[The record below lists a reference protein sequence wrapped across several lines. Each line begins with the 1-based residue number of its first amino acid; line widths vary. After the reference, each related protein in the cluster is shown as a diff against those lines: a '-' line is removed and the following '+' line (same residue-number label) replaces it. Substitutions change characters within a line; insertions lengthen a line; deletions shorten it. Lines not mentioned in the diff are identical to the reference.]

1 MILPADMTA
10 IAITRPGGPEVLAP
24 ERRPVPMPRPGEIVI
39 KVAAAGVNRPDLM
52 QRAGAYPPPKGASD
66 LPGLEVAGTVA
77 AVGDGATRY
86 AIGDPVCAL
95 TPGGGYAEY
104 VATPAA
110 TALPIPPGL
119 SMPEAA
125 AVPETFFTVWAN
137 VFGHGRLRKGE
148 TLLVHGGSSGIGTT
162 AIMLGKAFGA
172 SVIVTVGSPEKA
184 DACRQLGADLA
195 IDYKT
200 QDFVEAVMH
209 FTDGAGANVILDM
222 VGGSYIERNYRAA
235 AESGRIVQIAFQTGA
250 KLEVDFTRLLTR
262 RLVHTGS
269 TLRPRTVAEKQA
281 IAQALE
287 SNVWPL
293 FEKGRLKPVLA
304 RTFAL
309 AEAAEAHRCLE
320 AGALVGKVVLT
331 VAASAG

>member
-1 MILPADMTA
+1 MPLPADMSV
-10 IAITRPGGPEVLAP
+10 IAITRPGGPEVLGL
-24 ERRPVPMPRPGEIVI
+24 ERRAVPVPRPGEVVI
-39 KVAAAGVNRPDLM
+39 KVEAAGVNRPDLM
-52 QRAGAYPPPKGASD
+52 QRSGAYPPPKGASD

-77 AVGDGATRY
+77 AIGDGATRF

-110 TALPIPPGL
+110 TALPVPPGL
-119 SMPEAA
+119 SMVEAA
-125 AVPETFFTVWAN
+125 ALPETFFTVWAN
-137 VFGHGRLRKGE
+137 VFGHGRLREGE

-172 SVIVTVGSPEKA
+172 SVIVTVGSPAKA
-184 DACRQLGADLA
+184 EACRRLGADLA

-209 FTDGAGANVILDM
+209 FTDGAGAHVILDM

-250 KLEVDFTRLLTR
+250 KVEIDFTRLLTR

-287 SNVWPL
+287 TNVWPL
-293 FEKGRLKPVLA
+293 LGPGRVKPVVA
-304 RTFAL
+304 RTFPL
-309 AEAAEAHRCLE
+309 AEAAAAHRDLE
-320 AGALVGKVVLT
+320 AGILVGKVVLT
-331 VAASAG
+331 VAS

>member
-1 MILPADMTA
+1 MPLPAEMTA
-10 IAITRPGGPEVLAP
+10 VAITRPGGPEVLET
-24 ERRPVPMPRPGEIVI
+24 ERRPVPVPRPGEIVI
-39 KVAAAGVNRPDLM
+39 RVVAAGVNRPDLM
-52 QRAGAYPPPKGASD
+52 QRAGAYPPPRGASD
-66 LPGLEVAGTVA
+66 LPGLEVAGKVA

-86 AIGDPVCAL
+86 AVGDAVCAL

-119 SMPEAA
+119 SMTEAA

-172 SVIVTVGSPEKA
+172 SVIVTVGSAQKA
-184 DACRQLGADLA
+184 ETCRQLGADLA
-195 IDYKT
+195 INYKT

-209 FTDGAGANVILDM
+209 FTDGAGADVILDM

-250 KLEVDFTRLLTR
+250 KVEVDFTRLLTR

-287 SNVWPL
+287 TNVWPL
-293 FEKGRLKPVLA
+293 LEKGRVKPVVA

-309 AEAAEAHRCLE
+309 ADAAEAHRCLE
-320 AGALVGKVVLT
+320 AGALVGKVVLA
-331 VAASAG
+331 VAPADG